1 MAKSKKADK
10 SSTGQKVTDKERVAK
25 GQILCRV
32 IIEVLGAPKEYVEE
46 AITLVVDKV
55 KADESLELV
64 SESTYEAEEK
74 GKLFV
79 TFSELEIWFKNMD
92 SLVQFIF
99 NFTPSSIEVMQPTS
113 CVIPAIILS
122 GFFNDFLM
130 KMHELGLK
138 VKDVSAKA
146 QVLQKNTDAL
156 IRNFINVIL
165 VQPKSAGEIST
176 LTGIPEDNIKAIL
189 AIYEKAGIVS
199 LEGNKYLLKK
209 EKGKK

>member
-176 LTGIPEDNIKAIL
+176 LTGIPEDNVKAIL